1 MDQNKPII
9 VEAQEV
15 LRLAKFRRLWMFGWM
30 VATAALV
37 AAGIQTARVW
47 EHETQMEAMR
57 QAREDIERVQ
67 AEQKTI
73 NDSYVKAWQN
83 QQQTADLLISW
94 GTYVKERA
102 DLGTHNI
109 RNGSLNLVR
118 R

>member
-9 VEAQEV
+9 VEAKEV
-15 LRLAKFRRLWMFGWM
+15 LRLAKFRTLWMLGWM

-37 AAGIQTARVW
+37 VAAIQTVRVL
-47 EHETQMEAMR
+47 EHDR
-57 QAREDIERVQ
+57 QVEDLRVLREDIERVQ

-73 NDSYVKAWQN
+73 NDTYTKAWQN